1 MGLRLPIAVG
11 LACVVTF
18 GLFWAMQALI
28 SASGKLQEG
37 TSASNIEFVRLKRD
51 TAPEM
56 KKREP
61 PKREKPEQPPPP
73 PDISAAKANLDAGS
87 AGDVVVPDLDPTD
100 ALAGG
105 IGAGG
110 GADREAVPLVRIE
123 PEYPMRARQRGI
135 EGWVVV
141 QFDISAAGGVKNPT
155 VVAAHPGTI
164 FNRSALLA
172 VRKWKY
178 NPKIE
183 NGVAVERPG
192 QKVTL
197 EFTMED

>member
-1 MGLRLPIAVG
+1 MGLRLAIAVG

-28 SASGKLQEG
+28 SASGKLKEG
-37 TSASNIEFVRLKRD
+37 RSASNIEFVRLKRD
-51 TAPEM
+51 TAPET

-73 PDISAAKANLDAGS
+73 PDIRASKANLDAGS
-87 AGDVVVPDLDPTD
+87 VGGVVVPDLDPAD

-110 GADREAVPLVRIE
+110 GSDRDAVPLVRIE

-135 EGWVVV
+135 EGWVTV

-155 VVAAHPGTI
+155 VIAAHPGTI

-183 NGVAVERPG
+183 NGVAVERTG

-197 EFTMED
+197 EFTMEN

>member
-1 MGLRLPIAVG
+1 MGLRLAIAVG

-28 SASGKLQEG
+28 SASGKLKEG
-37 TSASNIEFVRLKRD
+37 RSASNIEFVRLKRD
-51 TAPEM
+51 TAPET

-73 PDISAAKANLDAGS
+73 PDIRASKANLDAGS
-87 AGDVVVPDLDPTD
+87 VGGVVVPDLDPAD

-110 GADREAVPLVRIE
+110 GSDRDAVPLVRIE

-135 EGWVVV
+135 EGWVTV

-155 VVAAHPGTI
+155 VIAAHPGTI

-183 NGVAVERPG
+183 NGVAVERTG